1 MQRFEFLTENPSLIP
16 FELATCSQDIIHW
29 FDWWAWTY
37 NPNLVNPDGSAAIA
51 HLPFDLFKR
60 QREFVLWMQA
70 RIRAREDGLAE
81 KSREIGFTYM
91 TGGVALWHWLF
102 VPGFKSAFASRTKDL
117 VDTVGNADSIFEKMR
132 IMRDALPT
140 WMLPPG
146 FQASLHDN
154 YCRLINPD
162 TGDTIVGEGGEEIG
176 RGGRNSLL
184 IVDEAA
190 FLTNGDRI
198 DRSTS
203 ANSQCRIF
211 GSTVNSPGDMFARKR
226 HGGTLKAEQIFR
238 FHFTDDPRKD
248 KAWEANERARL
259 DEHVFAGEYD
269 IDYSAS
275 VEGIAIPA
283 KWVNAAKRLKH
294 ALAEKGLTL
303 EPDPRGQAGLDV
315 GAGKARSVF
324 APRFGPIVL
333 KPTAWGD
340 PDTTETA
347 LRALDEA
354 EAVTLTRSNG
364 TVCRIKTLRFDEPGV
379 GKGVL
384 STLSRHQREGITT
397 VGVNTGVPPSDTQW
411 PDGKSAEEKFGNLK
425 AEIWMTM
432 RERFRATYRMV
443 LWLEGKPGGERAE
456 LSELI
461 SLPDDSDGPDAQRLS
476 NELSVLKMFRN
487 EKGKIVMET
496 KIQLRK
502 RGIAS
507 PDYADALAL
516 TFDPDT
522 TLEDW
527 YGAYGER

>member
-1 MQRFEFLTENPSLIP
+1 MQRLEFLTANPSLIP
-16 FELATCSQDIIHW
+16 LELATCQQDILHW

-37 NPNLVNPDGSAAIA
+37 NPNLINPDGTAAIA

-60 QREFVLWMQA
+60 QREFVQWVLA
-70 RIRAREDGLAE
+70 RIRAREDGLVE

-91 TGGVALWHWLF
+91 VGGVALWHWRF
-102 VPGFKSAFASRTKDL
+102 AQGFKSAFASRNKDL

-132 IMRDALPT
+132 IMRQAMPP

-146 FQASLHDN
+146 FSDALHDN

-162 TGDTIVGEGGEEIG
+162 TGDTIIGEGGEEIG
-176 RGGRNSLL
+176 RGGRNSLM

-226 HGGTLKAEQIFR
+226 HGGTLKPEQIFR

-248 KAWEANERARL
+248 AAWEARERARL
-259 DEHVFAGEYD
+259 EEHVFASEYD

-283 KWVNAAKRLKH
+283 KHVRACQKLKHVLAAKGI
-294 ALAEKGLTL
+294 AL
-303 EPDPRGQAGLDV
+303 EPDPRGVAGLDV

-324 APRFGPIVL
+324 IPRFGPIVL
-333 KPTAWGD
+333 KPTSWGQ

-347 LRALDEA
+347 FAALEAAAATRMTRA
-354 EAVTLTRSNG
+354 NG
-364 TVCRIKTLRFDEPGV
+364 TVCIIKTLRFDEPGV

-384 STLSRHQREGITT
+384 STLTRNKPEGIG
-397 VGVNTGVPPSDTQW
+397 VYGVNTGVPPSDTTW
-411 PDGKSAEEKFGNLK
+411 PDGKTAEEKFGNLK
-425 AEIWMTM
+425 AELWMTV
-432 RERFRATYRMV
+432 RERAKNTYEMV
-443 LWLEGKPGGERAE
+443 RYLEGQPGGKVYE
-456 LSELI
+456 LSELL
-461 SLPDDSDGPDAQRLS
+461 SLPDDSDGPDSQKLA
-476 NELSVLKMFRN
+476 NELSVLKWFRN

-496 KIQLRK
+496 KVQLRK

-507 PDYADALAL
+507 PDYADALVL
-516 TFDPDT
+516 TYDPDT
-522 TLEDW
+522 TVEDW
-527 YGAYGER
+527 IKAFAS